1 MYDAVDCRILQHLQR
16 NGRVTQ
22 TELASLVGLSSPAVA
37 ERIKKLEEKGVIQ
50 GFQARLN
57 PKALNLE
64 LTAFITLRLD
74 HPSRHEMFLERV
86 NACDNILECHK
97 VTGEDGFLLKIRV
110 SDTGELDQLLSSYL
124 LDIPGVSHMRTSI
137 ALTTHKEEILLP
149 LPAEESTEESA

>member
-57 PKALNLE
+57 PKALDLG
-64 LTAFITLRLD
+64 LTAFISLRLD
-74 HPSRHEMFLERV
+74 HPNSYQRFVEQIVE
-86 NACDNILECHK
+86 CPYILECHR

-110 SDTGELDQLLSSYL
+110 KDTLELEQILTTQILSL
-124 LDIPGVSHMRTSI
+124 PGVSHTRTSI
-137 ALTTHKEEILLP
+137 ALATPKEETVLP
-149 LPAEESTEESA
+149 LPTEEQSA

>member
-57 PKALNLE
+57 PKALDLG
-64 LTAFITLRLD
+64 LTAFISLRLD
-74 HPSRHEMFLERV
+74 HPNSYQQFVEQIV
-86 NACDNILECHK
+86 GCPYILECHR

-110 SDTGELDQLLSSYL
+110 KDTMELEQILTTQILSL
-124 LDIPGVSHMRTSI
+124 PGVSHTRTSI
-137 ALTTHKEEILLP
+137 ALATPKEETVLP
-149 LPAEESTEESA
+149 LPTEEQSD

>member
-57 PKALNLE
+57 PKALDLG
-64 LTAFITLRLD
+64 LTAFISLRLD
-74 HPSRHEMFLERV
+74 HPNSYPQFVEQILG
-86 NACDNILECHK
+86 CPYILECHR

-110 SDTGELDQLLSSYL
+110 KDTVELEQILTTQILSL
-124 LDIPGVSHMRTSI
+124 PGVSHTRTSI
-137 ALTTHKEEILLP
+137 ALATPKEETVLP
-149 LPAEESTEESA
+149 LPTEEQSA